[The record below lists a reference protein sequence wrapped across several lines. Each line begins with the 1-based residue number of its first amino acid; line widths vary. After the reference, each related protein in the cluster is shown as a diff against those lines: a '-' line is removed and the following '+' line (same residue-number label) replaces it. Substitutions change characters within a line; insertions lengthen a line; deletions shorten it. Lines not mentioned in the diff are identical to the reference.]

1 MMAIAAQPPITPEHR
16 AQERAIGF
24 ALTADMT
31 ILTVMTLVALLGG
44 SLTLMAE
51 SVRAILMNAIEAFA
65 FLVMRRIHRGALIGF
80 EYGAGKLEQA
90 ANLAIAAGMLGGA
103 GWIAL
108 GALAMATGERPAGTP
123 LGLALAAIVGAIN
136 TYINVVA
143 WDAVRR
149 AAHGETSLIMDGQ
162 LTARTVK
169 LVSSLFVQ
177 LCLTVAALSTDDVI
191 VAWADAIGALFVV
204 GFIVVTAVGLLRV
217 GFADLVD
224 RAVEEEVQQAIN
236 RALAHHF
243 ADYERFDR
251 VRSRRSGR
259 RVFIE
264 LALGFDSGLT
274 MAEVDRRIAALT
286 TTLRGEIA
294 DADIAIQASSH
305 DS

>member
-1 MMAIAAQPPITPEHR
+1 
-16 AQERAIGF
+16 
-24 ALTADMT
+24 
-31 ILTVMTLVALLGG
+31 
-44 SLTLMAE
+44 
-51 SVRAILMNAIEAFA
+51 
-65 FLVMRRIHRGALIGF
+65 
-80 EYGAGKLEQA
+80 
-90 ANLAIAAGMLGGA
+90 
-103 GWIAL
+103 
-108 GALAMATGERPAGTP
+108 
-123 LGLALAAIVGAIN
+123 
-136 TYINVVA
+136 
-143 WDAVRR
+143 
-149 AAHGETSLIMDGQ
+149 MDGQ

-204 GFIVVTAVGLLRV
+204 GFIVVTAIGLLRV

-224 RAVEEEVQQAIN
+224 QAVEEKVQQAIN
-236 RALAHHF
+236 RALARHF

-264 LALGFDSGLT
+264 LALGFDSRLT

-286 TTLRGEIA
+286 ATLRGEIA